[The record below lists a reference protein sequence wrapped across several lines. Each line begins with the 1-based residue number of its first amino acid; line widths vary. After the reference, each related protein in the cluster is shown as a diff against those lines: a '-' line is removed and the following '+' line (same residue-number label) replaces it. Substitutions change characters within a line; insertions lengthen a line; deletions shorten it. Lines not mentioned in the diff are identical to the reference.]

1 MIVHSK
7 FTLDVVDLSVTRNY
21 RPIFEP
27 FSFALT
33 NGESLYLK
41 GRNGA
46 GKTTSL
52 RVISGVSQRYQG
64 QIQLNGEDRKELLHY
79 YAKELIYIGHQLSL
93 NLDLTAWENLHFLL
107 SLRGESVSREAVES
121 VFRLLGLPL
130 EDRPVRYFSAGQ
142 KRRVVLARLWL
153 EKYAKIWIL
162 DEPFTALDVDSIAL
176 LEARMIEHCRDG
188 GAIIF
193 TSHQMPSREVFS
205 KELTIE
211 GFSRD
216 V

>member
-1 MIVHSK
+1 MAHVK
-7 FTLDVVDLSVTRNY
+7 FSLEVVDLSVTRNY
-21 RPIFEP
+21 RPIFES
-27 FSFALT
+27 FSFSLQ

-52 RVISGVSQRYQG
+52 RVISGASQRYKG
-64 QIQLNGEDRKELLHY
+64 LIQLNGEDRKELLHY
-79 YAKELIYIGHQLSL
+79 YAREILYIGHQLSL
-93 NLDLTAWENLHFLL
+93 NLDLTAWENLSFLL
-107 SLRGESVSREAVES
+107 SLRGEKVKRDQVES
-121 VFRLLGLPL
+121 VFRLLSLPL

-142 KRRVVLARLWL
+142 KRRVILARLWL
-153 EKYAKIWIL
+153 EKRAAIWIL

-176 LEARMIEHCRDG
+176 LEATMVNHCQQG

-193 TSHQMPSREVFS
+193 TSHQMPSAEVFT

>member
-1 MIVHSK
+1 MVERAA
-7 FTLDVVDLSVTRNY
+7 FTLNIESLGVTRNY
-21 RPIFEP
+21 RPIFNP
-27 FSFALT
+27 FSLSLK

-52 RVISGVSQRYQG
+52 RVISGASQRYQG
-64 QIQLNGEDRKELLHY
+64 AISFNGIERKELLHY
-79 YAKELIYIGHQLSL
+79 YTKEIVYIGHQLSL
-93 NLDLTAWENLHFLL
+93 NLDLTAWENLSFLL
-107 SLRGESVSREAVES
+107 SLRREKITRDEADS

-153 EKYAKIWIL
+153 EKKASIWIL
-162 DEPFTALDVDSIAL
+162 DEPFTALDVDSIVL
-176 LEARMIEHCRDG
+176 LEGKMVEHCQTG

-193 TSHQMPSREVFS
+193 TSHQMPSHAVFS

-216 V
+216 A

>member
-1 MIVHSK
+1 MAHVK
-7 FTLDVVDLSVTRNY
+7 FSLEVVDLSVTRNY
-21 RPIFEP
+21 RPIFES
-27 FSFALT
+27 FSFSLQ

-52 RVISGVSQRYQG
+52 RVISGASQRYQG
-64 QIQLNGEDRKELLHY
+64 LIQLNGEDRKELLHY
-79 YAKELIYIGHQLSL
+79 YAREILYIGHQLSL
-93 NLDLTAWENLHFLL
+93 NLDLTAWENLSFLL
-107 SLRGESVSREAVES
+107 SLRGEKVTRDQVES
-121 VFRLLGLPL
+121 VFRLLSLPL

-142 KRRVVLARLWL
+142 KRRVILARLWL
-153 EKYAKIWIL
+153 EKRAAIWIL

-176 LEARMIEHCRDG
+176 LEAAMVNHCQQG

-193 TSHQMPSREVFS
+193 TSHQMPNAEVFT

>member
-1 MIVHSK
+1 MAHVK
-7 FTLDVVDLSVTRNY
+7 FSLEVVDLSVTRNY
-21 RPIFEP
+21 RPIFES
-27 FSFALT
+27 FSFSLQ
-33 NGESLYLK
+33 NGESFYLK

-52 RVISGVSQRYQG
+52 RVISGASLRYQG
-64 QIQLNGEDRKELLHY
+64 LIQLNGEDRKELLHY
-79 YAKELIYIGHQLSL
+79 YAREILYIGHQLSL
-93 NLDLTAWENLHFLL
+93 NLDLTAWENLSFLL
-107 SLRGESVSREAVES
+107 SLRGEKVKRDQVES
-121 VFRLLGLPL
+121 VFRLLSLPL

-142 KRRVVLARLWL
+142 KRRVILARLWL
-153 EKYAKIWIL
+153 EKRAAIWIL

-176 LEARMIEHCRDG
+176 LEATMVNHCQQG

-193 TSHQMPSREVFS
+193 TSHQMPSAEVFT

>member
-1 MIVHSK
+1 MRPE
-7 FTLDVVDLSVTRNY
+7 FLLEVVDLSVTRNY
-21 RPIFEP
+21 RPIFQP
-27 FSFALT
+27 FSFSLK

-41 GRNGA
+41 GKNGA

-52 RVISGVSQRYQG
+52 RVLSGASQRYQG
-64 QIQLNGEDRKELLHY
+64 TIFLNGDDRKELLHY

-93 NLDLTAWENLHFLL
+93 NLDLTAWENLSFIL
-107 SLRGESVSREAVES
+107 SLRGESVSREEALK
-121 VFRLLGLPL
+121 VFGLLSLPL

-142 KRRVVLARLWL
+142 KRRVILARLWL
-153 EKYAKIWIL
+153 ETRANIWIL

-176 LEARMIEHCRDG
+176 LEAKMIAHCQNG

-193 TSHQMPSREVFS
+193 TSHQMPAENVFT
-205 KELTIE
+205 KEFTIE

>member
-1 MIVHSK
+1 MERSK
-7 FTLDVVDLSVTRNY
+7 FTLEVEDLGVTRNY
-21 RPIFEP
+21 RPIFQP
-27 FSFALT
+27 FSLSLT

-52 RVISGVSQRYQG
+52 RVISGASQRYQG
-64 QIQLNGEDRKELLHY
+64 SLRLNREERKELLHY
-79 YAKELIYIGHQLSL
+79 YAKEIVYIGHQLSL
-93 NLDLTAWENLHFLL
+93 NLDLTAWENLSFIL
-107 SLRGESVSREAVES
+107 SLRGERISRKEAET
-121 VFRLLGLPL
+121 VFQLLGLPI

-153 EKYAKIWIL
+153 EKSASIWIL

-176 LEARMIEHCRDG
+176 LEARMITHCQEG

-193 TSHQMPSREVFS
+193 TSHQLPSSEVFS

>member
-1 MIVHSK
+1 MAHVK
-7 FTLDVVDLSVTRNY
+7 FSLEVVDLSVTRNY
-21 RPIFEP
+21 RPIFES
-27 FSFALT
+27 FSFSLQ

-52 RVISGVSQRYQG
+52 RVISGASQRYQG
-64 QIQLNGEDRKELLHY
+64 LIQLNGEDRKELLHY
-79 YAKELIYIGHQLSL
+79 YAREILYIGHQLSL
-93 NLDLTAWENLHFLL
+93 NLDLTAWENLSFLL
-107 SLRGESVSREAVES
+107 SLRGEKVTRDQVES
-121 VFRLLGLPL
+121 VFRLLSLPL

-142 KRRVVLARLWL
+142 KRRVILARLWL
-153 EKYAKIWIL
+153 EKRAAIWIL

-176 LEARMIEHCRDG
+176 LEATMVNHCQQG

-193 TSHQMPSREVFS
+193 TSHQMPNAEVFT

>member
-1 MIVHSK
+1 MERSK
-7 FTLDVVDLSVTRNY
+7 FTLEVEDLGVTRNY
-21 RPIFEP
+21 RPIFQP
-27 FSFALT
+27 FSLSLT

-52 RVISGVSQRYQG
+52 RVISGASQRYQG
-64 QIQLNGEDRKELLHY
+64 SIRLNGEERKELLHY
-79 YAKELIYIGHQLSL
+79 YAKEIVYIGHQLSL
-93 NLDLTAWENLHFLL
+93 NLDLTAWENLSFIL
-107 SLRGESVSREAVES
+107 SLRGERISRKEAET
-121 VFRLLGLPL
+121 VFQLLGLPI

-153 EKYAKIWIL
+153 EKSASIWIL

-176 LEARMIEHCRDG
+176 LEARMITHCQEG

-193 TSHQMPSREVFS
+193 TSHQLPSLEVFS

>member
-1 MIVHSK
+1 MRSK
-7 FTLDVVDLSVTRNY
+7 FMLEVDSLSVTRNY
-21 RPIFEP
+21 RPIFKP
-27 FSFALT
+27 FSCALT

-52 RVISGVSQRYQG
+52 RVISGASQRYQG
-64 QIQLNGEDRKELLHY
+64 SIQLNGEDRKELVHY
-79 YAKELIYIGHQLSL
+79 YAKAMIYIGHQLSL
-93 NLDLTAWENLHFLL
+93 NVDLTAWENLSFLL
-107 SLRGESVSREAVES
+107 SLRGDQVSRQEAEAV
-121 VFRLLGLPL
+121 FQLLGLPI

-153 EKYAKIWIL
+153 EKRASIWIL

-176 LEARMIEHCRDG
+176 LEAKMVQHCQEG
-188 GAIIF
+188 GAIMF
-193 TSHQMPSREVFS
+193 TSHQMPSQNVFS
-205 KELTIE
+205 KALTIE

>member
-1 MIVHSK
+1 M
-7 FTLDVVDLSVTRNY
+7 Y
-21 RPIFEP
+21 P
-27 FSFALT
+27 FSLSLT

-52 RVISGVSQRYQG
+52 RVISGASQRYQG
-64 QIQLNGEDRKELLHY
+64 SITLNGENRQELLHY
-79 YAKELIYIGHQLSL
+79 YAQEMVYIGHQLSL
-93 NLDLTAWENLHFLL
+93 NLDLTAWENLSFIL
-107 SLRGESVSREAVES
+107 SLRQESVSKQEVEAV
-121 VFRLLGLPL
+121 FQLLGLPT

-153 EKYAKIWIL
+153 EKRAAIWIL

-176 LEARMIEHCRDG
+176 LEARMKAHCQEG

-193 TSHQMPSREVFS
+193 TSHQMPSEEVFS
-205 KELTIE
+205 KVLTIE

>member
-1 MIVHSK
+1 MAHVK
-7 FTLDVVDLSVTRNY
+7 FSLEVVDLSVTRNY
-21 RPIFEP
+21 RPIFES
-27 FSFALT
+27 FSFSLQ

-52 RVISGVSQRYQG
+52 RVISGASQRYQG
-64 QIQLNGEDRKELLHY
+64 LIQLNGEDRKELLHY
-79 YAKELIYIGHQLSL
+79 YAREILYIGHQLSL
-93 NLDLTAWENLHFLL
+93 NLDLTAWENLLFLL
-107 SLRGESVSREAVES
+107 SLRGEKVTRDQVES
-121 VFRLLGLPL
+121 VFRLLSLPL

-142 KRRVVLARLWL
+142 KRRVILARLWL
-153 EKYAKIWIL
+153 EKRAAIWIL

-176 LEARMIEHCRDG
+176 LEATMVNHCQQG

-193 TSHQMPSREVFS
+193 TSHQMPSAEVFT

>member
-1 MIVHSK
+1 MSLHAA
-7 FTLDVVDLSVTRNY
+7 FTLNIDSLQITRNY

-27 FSFALT
+27 FSFTLQ

-52 RVISGVSQRYQG
+52 RAISGVSQRYQG
-64 QIQLNGEDRKELLHY
+64 SIALNGIERKELLHY
-79 YAKELIYIGHQLSL
+79 YTKEIIYIGHQLSL
-93 NLDLTAWENLHFLL
+93 NLDLTAWENLSFLL
-107 SLRGESVSREAVES
+107 SLRGEKVSRQEVEA
-121 VFRLLGLPL
+121 VFRLLSLPI
-130 EDRPVRYFSAGQ
+130 EERPVRYFSAGQ

-153 EKYAKIWIL
+153 EKRASIWIL

-176 LEARMIEHCRDG
+176 LEGEMVQHCQAG

-193 TSHQMPSREVFS
+193 TSHQMPSSTVFS

-211 GFSRD
+211 GFTRNA
-216 V
+216 

>member
-1 MIVHSK
+1 MAHVK
-7 FTLDVVDLSVTRNY
+7 FSLEVVDLSVTRNY
-21 RPIFEP
+21 RPIFES
-27 FSFALT
+27 FSFSLQ

-52 RVISGVSQRYQG
+52 RVISGASQRYQG
-64 QIQLNGEDRKELLHY
+64 LIQLNGEDRKELLHY
-79 YAKELIYIGHQLSL
+79 YAREILYIGHQLSL
-93 NLDLTAWENLHFLL
+93 NLDLTAWENLSFLL
-107 SLRGESVSREAVES
+107 SLRGEKVTRDQVES
-121 VFRLLGLPL
+121 VFRLLSLPL

-142 KRRVVLARLWL
+142 KRRVILARLWL
-153 EKYAKIWIL
+153 EKRAAIWIL

-176 LEARMIEHCRDG
+176 LEATMVNHCQQG

-193 TSHQMPSREVFS
+193 TSHQMPSAEVFT

>member
-1 MIVHSK
+1 MHSK
-7 FTLDVVDLSVTRNY
+7 FSLEVEDLGVTRNY
-21 RPIFEP
+21 RPIFQP
-27 FSFALT
+27 LSFSLE

-52 RVISGVSQRYQG
+52 RVISGASQRYQG
-64 QIQLNGEDRKELLHY
+64 SIYLNGDERKELLHY
-79 YAKELIYIGHQLSL
+79 YVKEIIYIGHQLSL
-93 NLDLTAWENLHFLL
+93 NLDLTAWENLSFLL
-107 SLRGESVSREAVES
+107 SLRGEKITRQEAEV
-121 VFRLLGLPL
+121 VFRLLGLPV

-153 EKYAKIWIL
+153 EKHAAIWIL

-176 LEARMIEHCRDG
+176 LEAKMIAHCQNG

>member
-1 MIVHSK
+1 MARST
-7 FTLDVVDLSVTRNY
+7 FTLEVDALGVTRNY
-21 RPIFEP
+21 RPIFQP
-27 FSFALT
+27 FSFSLT

-52 RVISGVSQRYQG
+52 RVISGASQKYQG
-64 QIQLNGEDRKELLHY
+64 SICFNGEDRKELLHY
-79 YAKELIYIGHQLSL
+79 YAKEIIYIGHSLSL
-93 NLDLTAWENLHFLL
+93 NLDLTAWENLSFLL
-107 SLRGESVSREAVES
+107 SLRGESVSRAEVEA
-121 VFRLLGLPL
+121 VFRLLGLPV

-153 EKYAKIWIL
+153 EQAAPIWIL
-162 DEPFTALDVDSIAL
+162 DEPFTALDIDSIAL
-176 LEARMIEHCRDG
+176 LEAKMTQHCQDG

-193 TSHQMPSREVFS
+193 TSHQLPSEKVFS